1 MIALVM
7 ALILQELP
15 PQRLAPGACAMALWD
30 QASST
35 RVAMIIRSEKAPA
48 ELRLKIDEVE
58 TSLALVPDSAAGEA
72 VLGFA
77 QGARF
82 QGLGLSAVYQVEIAL
97 SPNGKGAAVR
107 GGVLSVRIEG
117 GEERVMPVAGLIG
130 CE

>member
-1 MIALVM
+1 MIALVI
-7 ALILQELP
+7 ALILKELP

-30 QASST
+30 QASRT
-35 RVAMIIRSEKAPA
+35 RVAMVIRAEKAPA

-72 VLGFA
+72 MLGFA
-77 QGARF
+77 PEAQF
-82 QGLGLSAVYQVEIAL
+82 QGLGLSATYKLEMAG